1 MRTLLIKPLK
11 MRALLICLLLL
22 LCSCTERIV
31 SSVNELKA
39 NKIIIALH
47 KYGIKAEKVKDG
59 TNWAIEVPKAK
70 STRAL
75 EILALSRFLNS
86 EPEPETSSGFVQ
98 TKKELN
104 HFLERKL
111 ARSIEQ
117 TLIRMPHVMEARVHI
132 NNYSKS
138 EFGKKQ
144 EKQTA
149 SVLVVVDEEDSIK
162 EENIKNIV
170 SGASGLSREGVMVV
184 AVKEQE
190 PKSLNIEGEI
200 GALADSSQYQDKFT
214 FTQGHLLLL
223 TVPCLLG
230 GIVVIKRFDMSSK
243 KNIDKIL
250 KINNEKIKSDKVEN
264 QLKRNYAAQNT
275 IEKEFIVGE

>member
-1 MRTLLIKPLK
+1 MRILLI
-11 MRALLICLLLL
+11 MSLLL
-22 LCSCTERIV
+22 LCSCREKIV
-31 SSVNELKA
+31 SSVGELKA

-47 KYGIKAEKVKDG
+47 KYDIAAKKIKEG
-59 TNWAIEVPKAK
+59 TTWSIEVSKND

-75 EILALSRFLNS
+75 QILALSRFLTS

-132 NNYSKS
+132 NNYTKS
-138 EFGKKQ
+138 EYEKKD

-149 SVLVVVDEEDSIK
+149 SVLIVVDKEDSIK
-162 EENIKNIV
+162 EDNIKNIV
-170 SGASGLSREGVMVV
+170 SGASGLARASVMVV

-190 PKSLNIEGEI
+190 PDAIKIENVS
-200 GALADSSQYQDKFT
+200 AARKFNFDKNYY
-214 FTQGHLLLL
+214 LLL
-223 TVPCLLG
+223 TIPCLFG
-230 GIVVIKRFDMSSK
+230 GIIAVKRLDASSK
-243 KNIDKIL
+243 KKINKIL
-250 KINNEKIKSDKVEN
+250 KIDNE
-264 QLKRNYAAQNT
+264 
-275 IEKEFIVGE
+275 

>member
-1 MRTLLIKPLK
+1 MRVLLTI
-11 MRALLICLLLL
+11 MLLL
-22 LCSCTERIV
+22 LCSCSEKIV
-31 SSVNELKA
+31 SNVNELRA

-59 TNWAIEVPKAK
+59 ATWGIEVSKND

-75 EILALSRFLNS
+75 QIMALSRFLTQ
-86 EPEPETSSGFVQ
+86 EPGPETSSGFVQ

-104 HFLERKL
+104 HFLERKI

-138 EFGKKQ
+138 EFNKKK

-149 SVLVVVDEEDSIK
+149 SVLVVIDKEDSI
-162 EENIKNIV
+162 EEDNIKNIV
-170 SGASGLSREGVMVV
+170 SGASGLSREDVLVV

-190 PKSLNIEGEI
+190 PDAIKIESVI
-200 GALADSSQYQDKFT
+200 DVNKFD
-214 FTQGHLLLL
+214 FDRGHYLLL
-223 TVPCLLG
+223 TIPCLLA
-230 GIVVIKRFDMSSK
+230 GIVLVRRLDLSSK
-243 KNIDKIL
+243 KNIDKLL
-250 KINNEKIKSDKVEN
+250 KIGSEQSSQLSQVGIMQAGNINSINSNSVHASRELAKVELSKN
-264 QLKRNYAAQNT
+264 
-275 IEKEFIVGE
+275 E

>member
-1 MRTLLIKPLK
+1 
-11 MRALLICLLLL
+11 MRALLLSILLL
-22 LCSCTERIV
+22 LCSCSEKIV

-47 KYGIKAEKVKDG
+47 KYEIKANKVKDG
-59 TNWAIEVPKAK
+59 ANWAIEVPKST

-75 EILALSRFLNS
+75 EILALSRFLTS

-138 EFGKKQ
+138 EFGQKQ

-149 SVLVVVDEEDSIK
+149 SVLVVVDKEDSIE

-170 SGASGLSREGVMVV
+170 SGASGLSRDGVLVV

-190 PKSLNIEGEI
+190 PETIKIESVTNSNQFSNQFS
-200 GALADSSQYQDKFT
+200 AKFK
-214 FTQGHLLLL
+214 QGHLLLL
-223 TVPCLLG
+223 TIPCLLG
-230 GIVVIKRFDMSSK
+230 GVVMIKRFDMSSK
-243 KNIDKIL
+243 KNINKIL
-250 KINNEKIKSDKVEN
+250 KIDSLKINSEAESEVQNE
-264 QLKRNYAAQNT
+264 QLLIN
-275 IEKEFIVGE
+275 KEQVNSG